1 MSNIIQK
8 VVRLKITTPV
18 HPTNSWKEF
27 RIILKK
33 LHEETRLA
41 SNRCITHCNMEYC
54 HNIDEKYYCKNKK
67 KFQNELYNIAKKYA
81 PDLQSYNYNSI
92 SNKIYQL
99 YFGNSDGSYV
109 NKIKNGEGN
118 PPMGY
123 SKTIPIPI
131 ADKRYFK
138 FDKLENGLYNFSFS
152 LASQS
157 FKKDWNENLH
167 KKKINEC
174 FKMTDGVFTVGIDV
188 SSSWIKSIVEK
199 CISGEYKMGGSEIVN
214 KDDKYYI
221 HLTYS
226 FEATVNNELC
236 HKNVMGIDLGYNKPA
251 YLAVNYNTYTRK
263 VIGDRI
269 IIDNKIKINEKL
281 RKQKIDAGIKN
292 IRGHGRTKIVSYSR
306 ATKNKSHNYTETE
319 NRRMANLIIQTAIR
333 WNCGTIHMEYL
344 KGIKIKNKCLENWTY
359 YQLQQ
364 FIEQKARQYGI
375 KVEYVNPRNTSQRCN
390 NCGFISKE
398 NRPKGKKGASYFC
411 CVECGYNVDADF
423 NAALNIARAEPIKI
437 KKCKDVF
444 DNSDTEMGA

>member
-67 KFQNELYNIAKKYA
+67 KFQNELYNIAKEYA